1 MSNPIEAAFLE
12 VYHVTSGVQL
22 PENWKELSRR
32 ARIAPPAN
40 GSGGLPSPPPALACQ
55 DKLRTLARLS
65 SALICGSLTRR
76 VRTTPNI
83 SIAGCA
89 SSKPTRRLSSRPRRR
104 RRRPWRFSRACGERE
119 RPALSGVPLRQR
131 GIAAREPTSVLM
143 GWTPPLEW
151 CSTPPLWHIEA
162 VGGGASNPSEPFN
175 APFDWSF
182 VNYYFHRFTGAN
194 PFGFTALDIKAVH
207 GRYGQY
213 MV

>member
-143 GWTPPLEW
+143 GW
-151 CSTPPLWHIEA
+151 
-162 VGGGASNPSEPFN
+162 
-175 APFDWSF
+175 SF